1 MLTRDQRIAQGQ
13 ARITAKV
20 VAKVVDVARNIGGH
34 WGVPPDAAVAALEQ
48 AVADLRAKLQT
59 GILDWPAEEERRV
72 CNGTPDQTVRSMASA
87 LISAQAEPP
96 AAEAV
101 ARTLQARGVR
111 RRRVDLLRLV
121 NEARERDL

>member
-13 ARITAKV
+13 ARIVASVVEKV
-20 VAKVVDVARNIGGH
+20 VAVARNIGGH

-48 AVADLRAKLQT
+48 AASDLRAKLQA
-59 GILDWPAEEERRV
+59 GSLDWPTEEERRV

-87 LISAQAEPP
+87 IIRAQAAPP
-96 AAEAV
+96 TTEAV

-121 NEARERDL
+121 NEARKPAR

>member
-13 ARITAKV
+13 GRIAAK
-20 VAKVVDVARNIGGH
+20 AVDAARNIGGH

-48 AVADLRAKLQT
+48 AAADLRAKLQT
-59 GILDWPAEEERRV
+59 GALDWPAEEERRA
-72 CNGTPDQTVRSMASA
+72 CNGTPDQKVQSMASS
-87 LISAQAEPP
+87 IIRAQAAPP
-96 AAEAV
+96 TAEAV

-121 NEARERDL
+121 NEAKEKDL